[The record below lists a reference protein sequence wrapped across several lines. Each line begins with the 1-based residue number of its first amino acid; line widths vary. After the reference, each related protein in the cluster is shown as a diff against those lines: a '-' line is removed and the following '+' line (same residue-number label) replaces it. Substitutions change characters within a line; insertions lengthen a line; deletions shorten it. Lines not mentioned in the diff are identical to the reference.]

1 VILQGEA
8 AEGVLDR
15 LRVGVPR
22 NAQDLVVV
30 ALLVGR
36 DGGIPF
42 LQSVNRRRRFNINNT
57 LHLVDV
63 ARFYLA
69 QIRLT
74 CG

>member
-42 LQSVNRRRRFNINNT
+42 YNQSTAGADSTSIT
-57 LHLVDV
+57 LDIFLMLNGFIL
-63 ARFYLA
+63 R
-69 QIRLT
+69 QS
-74 CG
+74 G